1 MKHRG
6 LLIAI
11 PLSLAA
17 PGRTAEP
24 VLIVEH
30 ARGLTVTVDASQARP
45 GGLLVVRLRSASA
58 LGAASALLDGR
69 RTSFFATR
77 EGPRALVG
85 IPVTATAGRAP
96 LGIELRGRRGR
107 RRLSV
112 GFVVAERVF
121 PSRATALADDR
132 RALLSSR
139 YAVRDSRRLLAAL
152 RTASETA
159 HWNGPLRPPVD
170 VSPRATFGV
179 AERDS
184 GAALVNQLLDGQ
196 YGEYHRGLDYEVPVG
211 TLVQAPAAGVVVLA
225 TGLAVAGQT
234 VVVDHGHGLV
244 SVLCHLSRIDVA
256 EGQWIEGRTPLGL
269 SGESGAVS
277 APHVHWGTYL
287 SGIAVDPSAI
297 MAAAF

>member
-6 LLIAI
+6 LLIAL
-11 PLSLAA
+11 PLVFAA
-17 PGRTAEP
+17 PTRAAEP
-24 VLIVEH
+24 VLVVEH
-30 ARGLTVTVDASQARP
+30 ARGLTVTIDATQARP
-45 GGLLVVRLRSASA
+45 GGLLVVRLRSARA

-69 RTSFFATR
+69 RTPFFATR

-85 IPVTATAGRAP
+85 IPVTATAGPAP

-112 GFVVAERVF
+112 AFVVTERVF

-159 HWNGPLRPPVD
+159 HWNGRLRPPVD
-170 VSPRATFGV
+170 ASPRATFGMT
-179 AERDS
+179 ERTTG
-184 GAALVNQLLDGQ
+184 GASANQLLDGQ

-211 TLVQAPAAGVVVLA
+211 TLVQAPAAGIVILSA
-225 TGLAVAGQT
+225 QLAVAGLT

-256 EGQWIEGRTPLGL
+256 EGQWLEGRTVLGV

-297 MAAAF
+297 MASAF